1 MTPLSGMRRR
11 MRRLA
16 SAHLGIAIGV
26 LVLTAAL
33 SIAAESPVR
42 SILPYGVAVA
52 LVAWR
57 HGMSAGFVFAALAT
71 FAALAAGA
79 FPTRAELSGEEAGE
93 GLFTYFKLSAIAV
106 GVAIGKRTRR
116 NNQKP

>member
-1 MTPLSGMRRR
+1 MKPLSLVPQR

-16 SAHLGIAIGV
+16 SAHLGIAIML
-26 LVLTAAL
+26 LVLTAAF

-42 SILPYGVAVA
+42 SIFPYGVAVA

-57 HGMSAGFVFAALAT
+57 HGMSAGFI

-93 GLFTYFKLSAIAV
+93 GLFTYFKLSAIVV
-106 GVAIGKRTRR
+106 GVAIGKRTGRK
-116 NNQKP
+116 NQKP